1 MDAKDASILVIDEK
15 PVAHAPADEPSTL
28 KTLLQRLIE
37 LSGGSLGIIIADD
50 PNEPEAITDMMHTA
64 DECLQYGDWDG
75 GVWFFIGDV
84 FDARNKKIF
93 PFILQDQHEDN
104 APFDSYA
111 LETYCAAHNL
121 RTPGDMF
128 AD

>member
-1 MDAKDASILVIDEK
+1 MKDASILIINGK

-28 KTLLQRLIE
+28 RTLLQRLID
-37 LSGGSLGIIIADD
+37 LSGGTLRIIIAGGPD
-50 PNEPEAITDMMHTA
+50 EPETTTNVMHTVN
-64 DECLQYGDWDG
+64 ECLQYGDWDG

-84 FDARNKKIF
+84 LDAHNARIF
-93 PFILQDQHEDN
+93 PFILQDQHENN

-121 RTPGDMF
+121 RAPGDMF